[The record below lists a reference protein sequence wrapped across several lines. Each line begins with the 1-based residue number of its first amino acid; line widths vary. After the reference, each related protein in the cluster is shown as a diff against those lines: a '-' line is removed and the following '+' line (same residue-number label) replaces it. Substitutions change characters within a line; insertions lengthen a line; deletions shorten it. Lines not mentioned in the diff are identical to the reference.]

1 MDRRQE
7 AGERAA
13 QEGIQIAGHKRRAS
27 ESRTV
32 NHRLRALGW
41 KHRIE
46 LRDGIA
52 QMYEAF
58 KKYEG
63 AKA

>member
-1 MDRRQE
+1 M
-7 AGERAA
+7 
-13 QEGIQIAGHKRRAS
+13 
-27 ESRTV
+27 
-32 NHRLRALGW
+32 NHRLHAMGW

-52 QMYEAF
+52 QVYEVF

-63 AKA
+63 EKV